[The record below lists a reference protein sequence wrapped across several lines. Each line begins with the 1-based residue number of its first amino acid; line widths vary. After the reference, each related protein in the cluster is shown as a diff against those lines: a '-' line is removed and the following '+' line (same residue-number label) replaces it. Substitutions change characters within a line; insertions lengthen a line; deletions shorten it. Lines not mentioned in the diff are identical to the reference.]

1 MKKVEF
7 IIPGTPQG
15 KGRPR
20 VVSHGKFTKA
30 YTPEQ
35 TVAYENLVK
44 VEYELQAERYKFSN
58 GTFLEM
64 RIEAYYPIPKSESK
78 KRRAMMA
85 SGELRPIKK
94 PDADNVVKVIA
105 DSLNQI
111 AYNDDTQIVCCKVY
125 KYYSDDPCV
134 KVTLTELGT
143 DPAKE

>member
-1 MKKVEF
+1 MKKVSF
-7 IIPGTPQG
+7 IIPGEPRG

-20 VVSHGKFTKA
+20 VVNRGKFTKA
-30 YTPEQ
+30 YTPQE

-44 VEYELQAERYKFSN
+44 VEYELQCERYKFSD
-58 GTFLEM
+58 GTFISM
-64 RIEAYYPIPKSESK
+64 RIDAYYSIPKSVSK
-78 KRRAMMA
+78 KRREMMV

-94 PDADNVVKVIA
+94 PDMDNVVKIVA

-111 AYNDDTQIVCCKVY
+111 AYKDDTQIVECKCY

-134 KVTLTELGT
+134 KVTLTELGV